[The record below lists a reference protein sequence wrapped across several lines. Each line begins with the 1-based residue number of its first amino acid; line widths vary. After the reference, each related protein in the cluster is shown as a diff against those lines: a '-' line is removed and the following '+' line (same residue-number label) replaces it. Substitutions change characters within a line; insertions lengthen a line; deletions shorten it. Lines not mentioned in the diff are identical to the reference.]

1 MKRGA
6 IFGDLKP
13 KGSSRFFHKNHTE
26 YQLRET
32 APLRKARVGRQ
43 VQNRW
48 LDAMQYYTFLVDN
61 RKVITRNCRKMIK
74 LWVMEVHN
82 YYILVA
88 SF

>member
-32 APLRKARVGRQ
+32 APLRKARVGKYKIDGLMLC
-43 VQNRW
+43 N
-48 LDAMQYYTFLVDN
+48 
-61 RKVITRNCRKMIK
+61 ITHSWWIIARLLLEIVGK
-74 LWVMEVHN
+74 
-82 YYILVA
+82 
-88 SF
+88 